1 MKLHLFPDFL
11 SIHGEEM
18 QSMVEELGDDLVLG
32 DGLFAAGL
40 EEVEGVALPRRLPNV
55 GLPAPPAGPEPVVVG
70 AAAVAEHVA
79 LADAH
84 QHAPARQG
92 VQARRAVHERVDERV
107 VLPGG
112 GRAHDAPQARQALP
126 RRRVEVVGGHLVG
139 AEEVWVD
146 HEEAVDG
153 GAVGQPLRADPH
165 RHVVRDVGAG
175 ALAAEVEAGEVG
187 VVGEPWL
194 EASGGGAGGGVGDD
208 PGERVRGVGVGGGDG
223 VLGREAV
230 LDGDDEHAGE
240 RGEVVEVGVEGGVEG
255 GAEAEAAAV
264 VVDEDGELGVLGGV
278 EAGEVEAR
286 GDLGGDDA
294 VAGGDPGGGVGV
306 GGGGDE
312 LGAEVA
318 LHAVLVDADAGHG
331 LVDDLV
337 VGRGRRG
344 RDGGGGGHRARG
356 RDLGDGATVRW
367 WLGPGS
373 RLRGRVDFALRW
385 SSRNVGSAGA

>member
-1 MKLHLFPDFL
+1 MKLRLFPDFL
-11 SIHGEEM
+11 SIHGDEM
-18 QSMVEELGDDLVLG
+18 QSIVEELGDDLVLG

-40 EEVEGVALPRRLPNV
+40 EEVEGVPLPRRLPNV
-55 GLPAPPAGPEPVVVG
+55 GLPAPPARPEPVVVG

-84 QHAPARQG
+84 QHTPARQG
-92 VQARRAVHERVDERV
+92 VQPRRTVHERVDERV

-112 GRAHDAPQARQALP
+112 GRAHDAPQAGQALP
-126 RRRVEVVGGHLVG
+126 RRRVQVVGGHLIG
-139 AEEVWVD
+139 AEEVGVD
-146 HEEAVDG
+146 HEEAVDR
-153 GAVGQPLRADPH
+153 GAVGQPLRAHPH

-187 VVGEPWL
+187 VVGEPGL
-194 EASGGGAGGGVGDD
+194 KASGGGGGVGDD
-208 PGERVRGVGVGGGDG
+208 PGERVPGVGVGGGDG

-230 LDGDDEHAGE
+230 LDGDDEDAGE

-264 VVDEDGELGVLGGV
+264 VVDEDGELGVVGLGGV
-278 EAGEVEAR
+278 DVGEVEAR

-318 LHAVLVDADAGHG
+318 LDAVLVDADAGHG

-344 RDGGGGGHRARG
+344 RDGDGGGHRARG

-367 WLGPGS
+367 WLGLRAEVEGTC
-373 RLRGRVDFALRW
+373 RLCSAL
-385 SSRNVGSAGA
+385 VK